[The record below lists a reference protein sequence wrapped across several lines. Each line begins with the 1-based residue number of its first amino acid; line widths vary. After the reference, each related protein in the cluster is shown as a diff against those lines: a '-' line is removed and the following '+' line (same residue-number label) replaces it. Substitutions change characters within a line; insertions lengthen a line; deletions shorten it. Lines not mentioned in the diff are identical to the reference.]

1 VPLLAAE
8 APRVYMGAGGTTK
21 RNPSSVSA
29 RAIGDT
35 MVNSFTESRKAS
47 LSVRLA
53 TDRGHP
59 TILYHQSRVL
69 IKTTVRLVNLC
80 PSISDRTMASTAPAY
95 NNGGLVVVATQP
107 RQHCRLPATRHT
119 SANNRLLFKIRAA
132 DAWAARLDEAR
143 DRQSRRSGS
152 GQSRVQGGCQL
163 RPVRRGSRAS
173 VQRGKKFHST

>member
-1 VPLLAAE
+1 
-8 APRVYMGAGGTTK
+8 
-21 RNPSSVSA
+21 
-29 RAIGDT
+29 

-80 PSISDRTMASTAPAY
+80 PSISDRTVASTAPAY

-132 DAWAARLDEAR
+132 DAWAARLDEAPVAHCPEGSAEPSLWLWAKQGAR
-143 DRQSRRSGS
+143 WLSATPSPAWKQSKCAAR
-152 GQSRVQGGCQL
+152 
-163 RPVRRGSRAS
+163 
-173 VQRGKKFHST
+173 